1 MINILENSI
10 EIIFFYKFYISNI
23 LFNILMNNIS
33 KYLTSF
39 GKHFLI
45 GGFAVA
51 ILSLIIEI
59 FQNGIVYSSYLYAAL
74 PTVYFYLAWVAYK
87 KEGKNGIQSLN
98 VHIILG
104 TFIFMVYV
112 ACVIGLH
119 HFGLKFWLSM
129 LISLIFFIILSY
141 FYYKGFLKKKFLKT

>member
-1 MINILENSI
+1 
-10 EIIFFYKFYISNI
+10 
-23 LFNILMNNIS
+23 MNNIS

-59 FQNGIVYSSYLYAAL
+59 LQNGIMYSSYLYAAL

-87 KEGKNGIQSLN
+87 KEGENGILQLN
-98 VHIILG
+98 KHIILG

-119 HFGLKFWLSM
+119 QFGLNFIISM
-129 LISLIFFIILSY
+129 SVSLIFFFVLSF
-141 FYYKGFLKKKFLKT
+141 FYYKGFLTQKSN